1 MEKYQYYGLILPE
14 SSRDKLIDILADYH
28 WISTMNYDAKKVYI
42 HHCTLLHISQE
53 GSYPD
58 IKERLDSMI
67 NEGNISHPI
76 VIDGIGISNKA
87 YAFRVKLLMSDTI
100 CANTLP
106 HITICTFGDGKPV
119 DSNKIIRWEDIE
131 PITILTELKKV

>member
-14 SSRDKLIDILADYH
+14 SSRNRLIDILADYH
-28 WISTMNYDAKKVYI
+28 WMNTVNYDAKKVYI

-53 GSYPD
+53 DSHPD

-67 NEGNISHPI
+67 NAGNISYP
-76 VIDGIGISNKA
+76 VVVDGIGISNKA
-87 YAFRVKLLMSDTI
+87 MAFRVKFLMSNTM

-106 HITICTFGDGKPV
+106 HITICTFGDGMPV
-119 DSNKIIRWEDIE
+119 DSNKIIKWEDIE
-131 PITILTELKKV
+131 PTTVLTELRKV